1 MNSQFCVDALEEAIN
16 RYGKLTI
23 FNSDRGS
30 QFTSDIF
37 TQVLKENDIRISMDV
52 KATWRDNVF

>member
-23 FNSDRGS
+23 FNSGRGS
-30 QFTSDIF
+30 QFTRDIF